1 MSRVRLT
8 SALLR
13 VACMA
18 IQVREV
24 ALLSTGI
31 LGWWTRGMDLTWG
44 LTQLVRSSSSSASCP
59 PQWPPAS
66 CPGRVDVGR
75 PPAALPRGTWRE
87 VVRGE
92 FALVNDAQY
101 TVDLFSVSHCTGHLL
116 RADGDSREDAL
127 LWVPR
132 QYTSTCSWPWNYQT
146 GAASIPIIQSVHGWP
161 CDLGL
166 RPKWLGQ

>member
-1 MSRVRLT
+1 M
-8 SALLR
+8 
-13 VACMA
+13 
-18 IQVREV
+18 
-24 ALLSTGI
+24 
-31 LGWWTRGMDLTWG
+31 
-44 LTQLVRSSSSSASCP
+44 
-59 PQWPPAS
+59 
-66 CPGRVDVGR
+66 GR

-146 GAASIPIIQSVHGWP
+146 GAASTPFRTKRIHIGMDEAWNLGRGKYIDEFGLEPPLSIMKKHLSRVMEIVRELAQKKGITTDIQKLEI
-161 CDLGL
+161 DAEAFAL
-166 RPKWLGQ
+166 RRGHRSARCAEQFIDSLL